1 MWRELFANMSLF
13 VLPILA
19 MCIFVAIFCTVLL
32 RVSQRAR
39 APEYDRMASLPLA
52 DDHQENTQS

>member
-1 MWRELFANMSLF
+1 MWRDLFANMSLF

-52 DDHQENTQS
+52 DDHQENT